1 MWHYGVDSDGTVMLI
16 PEENREM
23 CSLVANQRQKTPF
36 KSNIGTKSLEVWG
49 KKNKKIK
56 KISKSTAHY
65 RTDINTPDFWTV
77 WKQNG
82 WVRHEYRQSSHATRW
97 REENIWLPFRA
108 NSNLWLC
115 HTWRAVTASALFFN
129 ARQWGALM
137 DYGQSPQSLQ
147 GSPHTFTTWMFFFC
161 SIQKVLQQRGVF
173 FTHFLPPWWSERQQL
188 NIFCQNPTSLLPR
201 LPANNYHRNYPS
213 GRRRPDEVFLTA
225 SRTRIDVSDG

>member
-1 MWHYGVDSDGTVMLI
+1 MWHYGMDSDDTVMLI
-16 PEENREM
+16 PEENRKM
-23 CSLVANQRQKTPF
+23 CSLVANQPQKTQF
-36 KSNIGTKSLEVWG
+36 KSNIDTKSLDVWE
-49 KKNKKIK
+49 KKIRKIK
-56 KISKSTAHY
+56 KSSSQRLITEQTSTQP
-65 RTDINTPDFWTV
+65 TPDLGTV

-147 GSPHTFTTWMFFFC
+147 GSPLTFTTWMFFFF
-161 SIQKVLQQRGVF
+161 VLFRRCWNKEVF
-173 FTHFLPPWWSERQQL
+173 FSL
-188 NIFCQNPTSLLPR
+188 IFCPPDGAQDSNSIFLSKSHEP
-201 LPANNYHRNYPS
+201 PAS
-213 GRRRPDEVFLTA
+213 A
-225 SRTRIDVSDG
+225 AC